1 MTHAAESGAQYIGS
15 RSPRRMSQT
24 QRTLRIALIGCGQIA
39 DAHLQEIARLR
50 RASVVAVC
58 DVYRDLAYQAAAR
71 FGNPAIYDDHR
82 LMLGEV
88 RPDVVHVTT
97 PAHTHHRLAIE
108 ALRTGC
114 HVYVEKPLALDVAE
128 VDEIMTAAEAA
139 DRLVCVGHDQL
150 YDPAWLEC
158 RRRIEAGEI
167 GPVRHVES
175 VLGYPLSGQFGALVA
190 ADESHWVRRL
200 PGGLFHNTIS
210 HPLYRITELLP
221 DESPVIDA
229 QWFARG
235 EHEFPTELRV
245 HLRGRDVTGSLLF
258 DTGIE
263 PQRVTRIYGAH
274 GSLTVDLD
282 ARTVAVRRNPDLP
295 GAFGRIESPWRDWRQ
310 GARSFRRNV
319 WKFVRSDLHY
329 FAGMRGLIEAFCTA
343 ILSGSPPPIAFDEM
357 RRVTRIMDEIF
368 QQCRERTDT
377 SALHPERAP
386 CGQREPELVEVAG
399 ALTN

>member
-1 MTHAAESGAQYIGS
+1 
-15 RSPRRMSQT
+15 MSQT

-39 DAHLQEIARLR
+39 DAHLQEIAKLR
-50 RASVVAVC
+50 CASVVAVC

-82 LMLGEV
+82 RMLDEV
-88 RPDVVHVTT
+88 QPDVVHVTT

-108 ALRTGC
+108 ALQAGC
-114 HVYVEKPLALDVAE
+114 HVYVEKPLALDTAD
-128 VDEIMTAAEAA
+128 VDEIIAAAEAA

-150 YDPAWLEC
+150 FDPAWLEC
-158 RRRIEAGEI
+158 RRRIDAGEI
-167 GPVRHVES
+167 GRVRHVES
-175 VLGYPLSGQFGALVA
+175 VLGYPLSGQFGALVE
-190 ADESHWVRRL
+190 ADESHWVRQL

-210 HPLYRITELLP
+210 HPLYRITELLN

-229 QWFARG
+229 QWFACG
-235 EHEFPTELRV
+235 KHEFPTELRA

-263 PQRVTRIYGAH
+263 PQRITRIYGAR

-282 ARTVAVRRNPDLP
+282 AQTVAVQRNPNWP

-310 GARSFRRNV
+310 GARNLRRNV
-319 WKFVRSDLHY
+319 WRFVRSDLHY
-329 FAGMRGLIEAFCTA
+329 FAGMRGLIEAFCNA
-343 ILSGSPPPIAFDEM
+343 ILSGSSPPIAYDEM

-368 QQCRERTDT
+368 QQCRKQTDAL
-377 SALHPERAP
+377 ALHPRDEP
-386 CGQREPELVEVAG
+386 CGQREPALAEVADT
-399 ALTN
+399 LTS